1 MIGPKLR
8 GYPVNPITVANATI
22 RELDKIQTMAFLA
35 EEKLEDIN
43 IALAQLR
50 LKLDAVVDAQGGAK

>member
-1 MIGPKLR
+1 M
-8 GYPVNPITVANATI
+8 NPITVANATI